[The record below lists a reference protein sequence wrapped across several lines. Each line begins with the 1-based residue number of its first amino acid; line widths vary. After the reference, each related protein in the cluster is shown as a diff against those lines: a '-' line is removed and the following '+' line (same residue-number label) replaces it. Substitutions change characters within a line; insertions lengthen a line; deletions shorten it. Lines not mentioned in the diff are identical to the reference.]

1 VPPRSKSIHKGLK
14 VMEVLLITGFLG
26 AGKTTLIRHLLSSE
40 FSAEAKVAVIVNEVG
55 EIGIDGAVIDRQEG
69 RDVDVMELTSGCICC
84 TIKTDFFKAVQEIHK
99 TLKPSHLIVEATG
112 IAQPGDMFDIL
123 CQAPVSEFSRLK
135 SVVTVVDAGFFE
147 AREVLG
153 TFYDNQIK
161 CADILI
167 LNKIDQVDS
176 DRLEQIMTVLADL
189 NAQSHILSAQHCAVD
204 TDMLLGLSARQQDRT
219 PGNHLFHHHAQG
231 GFNSFTFED
240 RRLMDKQ
247 KLDRFLDALPPNLFR
262 CKGWVRF
269 VDGSK
274 LLNYI
279 GGNYRY
285 EPDDGEHDT
294 TLVFV
299 GRNCDEIEIIRAIED
314 CLI

>member
-153 TFYDNQIK
+153 TFYDN
-161 CADILI
+161 
-167 LNKIDQVDS
+167 IDQVDS